1 MKKPVILILFLLISL
16 GFRSL
21 HAQQREIFIKQL
33 EFKLE
38 NYSDIDYEN
47 EYFMTMKLNKGTTYK
62 FKITN
67 NRDNFVGKALFQLL
81 DADNLIL
88 TNVLG
93 DKYFDN
99 FNFVC
104 NKTAFYDILIKF
116 QDKKPGNSVV
126 DIFMVQ

>member
-16 GFRSL
+16 GCKSL